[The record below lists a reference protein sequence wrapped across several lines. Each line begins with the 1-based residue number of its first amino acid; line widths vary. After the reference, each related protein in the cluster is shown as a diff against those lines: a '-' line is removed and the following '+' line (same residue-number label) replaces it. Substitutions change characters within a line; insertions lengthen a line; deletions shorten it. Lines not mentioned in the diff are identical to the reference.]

1 MEKAMIAYVAN
12 ADPMPYIARETVFTR
27 MGRLLDLKLE
37 SDADAIRLVNKGV
50 PVHAYKHVAEKLRF
64 PVNLV
69 APESTVRRRLTEGRF
84 SEVESERVVRV
95 ARVFAEAVELFGD
108 EDMALTWFTTPADYL
123 EGAEPVTPMTLAAT
137 DNGARLIE
145 SRILRTAH
153 GMF

>member
-1 MEKAMIAYVAN
+1 
-12 ADPMPYIARETVFTR
+12 MPYIARETVFTR

-50 PVHAYKHVAEKLRF
+50 PVHAYRHVAEKLRF

-123 EGAEPVTPMTLAAT
+123 EGDEPVTPMTLAAT

>member
-1 MEKAMIAYVAN
+1 MENAMIAYVAD
-12 ADPMPYIARETVFTR
+12 ADPVPYRVHETVFTR

-37 SDADAIRLVNKGV
+37 SDADAVRLVTKGIS
-50 PVHAYKHVAEKLRF
+50 VHAYKHVAEKLRF

-84 SEVESERVVRV
+84 SEVESERVIRV
-95 ARVFAEAVELFGD
+95 ARVFAEAVELFGN
-108 EDMALTWFTTPADYL
+108 EDMALAWFTTAADYL
-123 EGAEPVTPMTLAAT
+123 EGDDPVTPMALAAT
-137 DNGARLIE
+137 DNGARLLE

>member
-1 MEKAMIAYVAN
+1 MIAHVAE
-12 ADPMPYIARETVFTR
+12 AVPSYQAFGAPRETVFTR
-27 MGRLLDLKLE
+27 MARLLDLKLE
-37 SDADAIRLVNKGV
+37 SDADAVRLVTQGLS
-50 PVHAYKHVAEKLRF
+50 VHSYKRMADKLRF
-64 PVNLV
+64 PANLV

-84 SEVESERVVRV
+84 SEVESERVIRV

-123 EGAEPVTPMTLAAT
+123 EGDAPVTPLALAAT

-145 SRILRTAH
+145 SRIQRTAH